1 MPIFPHVCLKFNE
14 CLLLMLHKCFSL
26 DGNVL
31 STANCRLVF
40 DCSQRSLSVHGDAAI
55 QRKKLQGQLFAV
67 STSTSQEVRDW
78 WFANHGEGQMLR
90 FVGVQTTD
98 ICCVEQR
105 AYAKVL
111 VHLHDLPGTMN
122 PVAMPHWLTQPATRH
137 SDFNI
142 SVGTTV

>member
-14 CLLLMLHKCFSL
+14 CLLLMLHKCFYL

-67 STSTSQEVRDW
+67 STSTSEEVRDW

-90 FVGVQTTD
+90 FVDLWVCKLQTSAAWNNGRMQKYWS
-98 ICCVEQR
+98 ICMTCQGR
-105 AYAKVL
+105 
-111 VHLHDLPGTMN
+111 
-122 PVAMPHWLTQPATRH
+122 
-137 SDFNI
+137 
-142 SVGTTV
+142 